1 MKAAD
6 EVQNWSNMSAAG
18 PVRRAPVG
26 FDPAE
31 PSDNAE
37 FDLNDTPPTF
47 QFRVDSR
54 IPSYTIA
61 LSNSGAFSTRR
72 YVAADGTRC
81 VSLRYRI
88 KPNRTSWTPT
98 VQQWRAIKTKCGTGS
113 AVYWRLEGKQD
124 IEGMVYG
131 PIRRFFFVFGDI
143 SNMSV
148 TQVKPSGSGD
158 ALSPAV
164 EQPPVFQWT
173 CQGPLFSTF
182 HIDVSTNRYFIKG
195 PGKNDKVL
203 TFGGGKGIGHSPYVL
218 TPAEWRALRRAAVP
232 AIDAEVGHAALYW
245 RVRGKV
251 LDRLTECA
259 GPVQSVF
266 IDCGQWTVSALD
278 LAAVSPTVQWSNTDD
293 GFTSYGL
300 QFSVAP
306 TFDKTSGMTVDVP
319 AAGTKKTSYTLAAA
333 EVLRLRKMAQKFAV
347 TRLYYRVCARDA
359 QKVFVVYSPA
369 SSANAP

>member
-1 MKAAD
+1 MWQCEPVIARYVLIRARTIKDTKDKLYYARIPSIEVHSCIPGNGVKMTWVAPCADGTNPHSGPATSYDIRYSDAPITESSFDSCAKVLDCPTPAMPGSKESFSFPVGVSPTVSVAMKAAD

-98 VQQWRAIKTKCGTGS
+98 VQQWRAIKAKCGTGS

-124 IEGMVYG
+124 IEGMV
-131 PIRRFFFVFGDI
+131 
-143 SNMSV
+143 
-148 TQVKPSGSGD
+148 
-158 ALSPAV
+158 
-164 EQPPVFQWT
+164 
-173 CQGPLFSTF
+173 
-182 HIDVSTNRYFIKG
+182 
-195 PGKNDKVL
+195 
-203 TFGGGKGIGHSPYVL
+203 
-218 TPAEWRALRRAAVP
+218 
-232 AIDAEVGHAALYW
+232 
-245 RVRGKV
+245 
-251 LDRLTECA
+251 
-259 GPVQSVF
+259 
-266 IDCGQWTVSALD
+266 
-278 LAAVSPTVQWSNTDD
+278 
-293 GFTSYGL
+293 
-300 QFSVAP
+300 
-306 TFDKTSGMTVDVP
+306 
-319 AAGTKKTSYTLAAA
+319 
-333 EVLRLRKMAQKFAV
+333 
-347 TRLYYRVCARDA
+347 
-359 QKVFVVYSPA
+359 
-369 SSANAP
+369 